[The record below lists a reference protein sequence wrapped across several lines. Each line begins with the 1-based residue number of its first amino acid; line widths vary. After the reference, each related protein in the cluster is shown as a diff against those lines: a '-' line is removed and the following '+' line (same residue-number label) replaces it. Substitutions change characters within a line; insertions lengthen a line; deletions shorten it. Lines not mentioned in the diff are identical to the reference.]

1 QKTNFSRRNKD
12 NMKKDALVFVRHILE
27 SIEKIEK
34 YSANISK
41 DEFLKDDELQDAIV
55 RRLEI
60 IGEAAKNISS
70 DFKNKY
76 PKILWK
82 EISGMRD
89 KLTHQYFGIDL
100 EIVWNVLEK
109 DLPNLKKIIQEI
121 LFVN

>member
-1 QKTNFSRRNKD
+1 
-12 NMKKDALVFVRHILE
+12 MKKDPIIFIKHILE

-34 YSANISK
+34 YSAEIPK
-41 DEFLKDDELQDAIV
+41 DKFLKNDELQDAVV

-60 IGEAAKNISS
+60 IGEAAKNIPE
-70 DFKNKY
+70 DFKNKC

-109 DLPNLKKIIQEI
+109 DLANLKKAICEI
-121 LFVN
+121 LNSN